1 MAINES
7 RVTTKSVEFSGSTI
21 SAVISNRTTGAG
33 FDVVGSSIGIDVLVE
48 LEVEVEVVDEVVVV
62 DKVLVV
68 IVGMTKMVVVVDSV
82 SRVATVV
89 VVVSSFPTVSEKTDE
104 LAKLYE
110 SPVHVPP
117 NGLSRPYA
125 YI

>member
-1 MAINES
+1 M
-7 RVTTKSVEFSGSTI
+7 TTKSVEFSGSTI

-62 DKVLVV
+62 DEVLVV

-82 SRVATVV
+82 SRVATV